1 MTISS
6 RAQDVRARRPQG
18 KIGQLAEASYL
29 TETKTVI
36 NSDPQAAQ
44 VSTLVVDTATNSHEY
59 TLEIN
64 GVAISYTADGS
75 ATKAEIAAGLVAA
88 IDAEH
93 LVRGQVGAADD
104 GVDTVTL
111 TGEYPGV
118 AFVLSAVDALLT
130 SATLTT
136 AAEADDVPFGR
147 LVVSGGYSDG
157 EATALGI
164 LAASGALE
172 AQVDTL
178 TVDFAAGELYGVSIE
193 IEGESYGV
201 EVAADTDDATTSAA
215 ITTALNAMLP
225 ANTVVATNPAATSVV
240 LTAEVAGKA
249 FKVKRWLKSGTT
261 ARLSLA
267 HTTATKE
274 TDLNRMALGVS
285 LYTIDEENTTV
296 EGDDVVYPANAGVQ
310 IVSDGLVWVEN
321 SESVDAGDD
330 VYVELGVSADNG
342 KLFNSSSATRVKL
355 NGATWERAAYSS
367 SGDDIAVVRLSL

>member
-29 TETKTVI
+29 NETRTVI

-44 VSTLVVDTATNSHEY
+44 VSTIVVDTATNSHEY

-64 GVAISYTADGS
+64 GVEISYTADGS
-75 ATKAEIAAGLVAA
+75 ATKAEIAAGIVAA
-88 IDAEH
+88 IDDEP
-93 LVRGQVGAADD
+93 LVRGQVSAADD

-111 TGEYPGV
+111 TGTYPGV

-130 SATLTT
+130 DATVTT
-136 AAEADDVPFGR
+136 AAEADSVPFGR

-164 LAASGALE
+164 LAASGAME

-178 TVDFAAGELYGVSIE
+178 TVVYAAGELYGVSIE
-193 IEGESYGV
+193 IEGEGYGV
-201 EVAADTDDATTSAA
+201 EVLADTDGPTTVTAIVAA
-215 ITTALNAMLP
+215 INAMMP
-225 ANTVVATNPAATSVV
+225 ANTVVATDGAGDTVV

-267 HTTATKE
+267 HTLATKE
-274 TDLNRMALGVS
+274 TDINKMALGVS

-310 IVSDGLVWVEN
+310 IISDGPVWVEN
-321 SESVDAGDD
+321 SQSVSAGDD
-330 VYVELGVSADNG
+330 VYVELGVTADNG
-342 KLFNSSSATRVKL
+342 KLFNTTSATRVKL
-355 NGATWERAAYSS
+355 TGATWERAAYSS
-367 SGDDIAVVRLSL
+367 SGDDLAVVRLSL